1 MTTTGDAS
9 AGAGNSSRWRHPA
22 NRHLDRRSHGERIAD
37 RVTGVFGS
45 WRFIVVQTVIVT
57 AWIALN
63 LLAVAY
69 RWDPYPFI
77 LLNLV
82 FSTQAAYAAPLILLS
97 QNRQADTDRITAE
110 HDYRVNQLA
119 LQHLIAWHRDTHG
132 PDCPCPPGRVGC
144 RRPARRAV
152 PQPVISPTCT
162 KRWRRSTAGGD
173 GRSDTPA
180 ARRPGGIGEWGP
192 RQSGGAVTAPASCAA
207 AARKMVGALGRRML
221 A

>member
-1 MTTTGDAS
+1 MRTTGNAS
-9 AGAGNSSRWRHPA
+9 AGAGKSSRWRHPA
-22 NRHLDRRSHGERIAD
+22 NRHLDRRRRGERIAD
-37 RVTGVFGS
+37 QVIGVFGS

-63 LLAVAY
+63 LLAVAD

-110 HDYRVNQLA
+110 HDYRVNRLA

-132 PDCPCPPGRVGC
+132 PDCPCVRHVG
-144 RRPARRAV
+144 
-152 PQPVISPTCT
+152 S
-162 KRWRRSTAGGD
+162 
-173 GRSDTPA
+173 A
-180 ARRPGGIGEWGP
+180 AESLLTEVSRD
-192 RQSGGAVTAPASCAA
+192 
-207 AARKMVGALGRRML
+207 L
-221 A
+221 